1 MIPIWLGILL
11 AATAAVAIASA
22 VSLYDRERRL
32 AARLAARERRSHFLA
47 EAPDIRQI
55 LRHAFDAAV
64 EIFPVSRFTLYR
76 VGEDGRVE
84 DVWYL
89 DAQPGGAET
98 EPRRDDANPHVNQWI
113 DSTRLLELTA
123 TETERS
129 FAPRDLLLGG
139 PHTRRL
145 RLPLYSGDRLIAH
158 LVLESQEPI
167 DDAKKGEVRALLA
180 PLTSSLHAVR
190 NWTIA
195 VTDELTGLSSRR
207 YFETRLA
214 EEWARRER
222 YGGSLAVACLDMD
235 RFKSLNDSL
244 GHAAGDMVLRRL
256 GEIVRA
262 TVRSSDVACRHG
274 GEEFAILFPETD
286 SDAARSVAER
296 IRRTLAEEKFQFEGK
311 PFRMTLSAGV
321 AEASRAPDREKLMH
335 LADKALYVAK
345 DKGRDRVLVWTGR
358 TTRELAR
365 ISGGAKKES

>member
-1 MIPIWLGILL
+1 MPLWLGILV
-11 AATAAVAIASA
+11 AGTAAVSIAWA
-22 VSLYDRERRL
+22 LTLRRRERRL
-32 AARLAARERRSHFLA
+32 IARLATRERRGHFLA
-47 EAPDIRQI
+47 EAPDVRQI

-64 EIFPVSRFTLYR
+64 DVLPVSRFTLYR

-84 DVWYL
+84 DVWTL
-89 DAQPGGAET
+89 EPRPGEGVP
-98 EPRRDDANPHVNQWI
+98 EPRRDDTNPHLNQWI
-113 DSTRLLELTA
+113 DSARLLELTA

-129 FAPRDLLLGG
+129 FAPRDLLAGG

-167 DDAKKGEVRALLA
+167 DDPRKGEIRALLA

-222 YGGSLAVACLDMD
+222 YGGSLAVACFDLD

-244 GHAAGDMVLRRL
+244 GHAAGDLVLRRL

-286 SDAARSVAER
+286 SDAARAVAER
-296 IRRTLAEEKFQFEGK
+296 IRRSLAEENFQFDGR
-311 PFRMTLSAGV
+311 PFRMTVSAGV
-321 AEASRAPDREKLMH
+321 AEASRATDRERLMH

-345 DKGRDRVLVWTGR
+345 EKGRDRVLVSTAR
-358 TTRELAR
+358 STREKVTSDAGK
-365 ISGGAKKES
+365 SEE

>member
-1 MIPIWLGILL
+1 MPLWLGLLL
-11 AATAAVAIASA
+11 AGAAAVAIAWAMASRG
-22 VSLYDRERRL
+22 RERSL
-32 AARLAARERRSHFLA
+32 LARLAARDRRSHFLA
-47 EAPDIRQI
+47 ESPDIRQI
-55 LRHAFDAAV
+55 LRHAFDAAA
-64 EIFPVSRFTLYR
+64 EALRISRFTLYR

-84 DVWYL
+84 DVWCL
-89 DAQPGGAET
+89 EPRVGEPQT
-98 EPRRDDANPHVNQWI
+98 EPRRDAENPHLNQWV
-113 DSTRLLELTA
+113 DSGRLLELTA

-129 FAPRDLLLGG
+129 FAPRDLLAGG

-158 LVLESQEPI
+158 LVLESPDPI
-167 DDAKKGEVRALLA
+167 DDARKAEIRALLA

-214 EEWARRER
+214 EEWARRDR
-222 YGGSLAVACLDMD
+222 YGGTLAVACFDLD

-244 GHAAGDMVLRRL
+244 GHAAGDLVLRRL
-256 GEIVRA
+256 GEIMRA

-286 SDAARSVAER
+286 SEAARAVADR
-296 IRRTLAEEKFQFEGK
+296 IRRALAEEDFQFEGK
-311 PFRMTLSAGV
+311 PFRVTVSAGV

-335 LADKALYVAK
+335 LADKALYAAK
-345 DKGRDRVLVWTGR
+345 EKGRDRVLVSTAR
-358 TTRELAR
+358 STRDR
-365 ISGGAKKES
+365 VTHD